1 MSGPATPLD
10 LVLRFAEDLFRTRW
24 PSNTFFDMNI
34 ENKEKTA
41 LTWADEGLYLRNN
54 RYFARVR
61 VDSPTFSMGEIKDV
75 PKFVDRLRR
84 QADPISAFLW
94 QRLSAANQAMLANY
108 QPSAPSS
115 NQVQD
120 AGIRVLNKTIKERC
134 IYERDRFQAILL
146 RPETIDLVKQ
156 GPKGSNRARLNRL
169 LLEDA
174 YPLELSRKLKAKGK
188 LTWRS
193 TKTDKLAQ
201 ARKWKEKWEHKQW
214 LEENGFW
221 PKEPAA
227 PGSKPAAEPPSGGN
241 GGASKDSSDSETNKV
256 PVDSLVDQYVE
267 AGHPIIKK
275 RALKR
280 KSPRSV
286 SNETYCLNP
295 LRAFFGAKDGA
306 LLSLADCDQY
316 HAWRNSGGYVAQFK
330 LRGKHVT
337 RKTRG
342 GDRAVDLELIVL
354 RNVLEL
360 AVRRGQ
366 LKTNPLRD
374 RGQYTDES
382 TVRHCREVAPT
393 PAGLVL
399 ITDWLANS
407 GHGQDA
413 DLTQFLAYTGL
424 RLGEGLKM
432 PWHAMDWDEEL
443 IHVHRSK
450 KGVFPFVLLLPELA
464 RLLRRMKRKAA
475 GKFLFPSPFNAEKAR
490 DDSAYRRRLK
500 QACTELKLPHV
511 TPQGLRSYF
520 VTQARQSGLTDAE
533 IAQLIGD
540 KTGPS
545 LIAEVYGDV
554 RPDHLLAVA
563 RNIQLTAKTRS
574 LARQK
579 IKKGRQD

>member
-1 MSGPATPLD
+1 
-10 LVLRFAEDLFRTRW
+10 
-24 PSNTFFDMNI
+24 MNI

-61 VDSPTFSMGEIKDV
+61 VDSPTFSTGEIKDV

-227 PGSKPAAEPPSGGN
+227 PGSKPAAELPSDGN

-330 LRGKHVT
+330 LRGKRVT

-374 RGQYTDES
+374 RGQCTDES
-382 TVRHCREVAPT
+382 TVRHCLGGGPHTGGPGADHGLAGQQRAWAGCRLDSIPRLYR
-393 PAGLVL
+393 PAAWRG
-399 ITDWLANS
+399 
-407 GHGQDA
+407 
-413 DLTQFLAYTGL
+413 
-424 RLGEGLKM
+424 
-432 PWHAMDWDEEL
+432 
-443 IHVHRSK
+443 
-450 KGVFPFVLLLPELA
+450 
-464 RLLRRMKRKAA
+464 
-475 GKFLFPSPFNAEKAR
+475 AE
-490 DDSAYRRRLK
+490 D
-500 QACTELKLPHV
+500 
-511 TPQGLRSYF
+511 
-520 VTQARQSGLTDAE
+520 
-533 IAQLIGD
+533 
-540 KTGPS
+540 
-545 LIAEVYGDV
+545 
-554 RPDHLLAVA
+554 AVA
-563 RNIQLTAKTRS
+563 CHGL
-574 LARQK
+574 
-579 IKKGRQD
+579 G